1 MKKLYLLFALSLAG
15 VFIFNSCNK
24 DDDFEAKDWPIPQE
38 VLDYYYFPAGSYW
51 VFENDKTGDKD
62 TLEVTSR
69 RKYWINGSNGD
80 KYEQA
85 DVYINSSL
93 DGYTYHYY
101 VMTQGSAGCIRDGS
115 NHPCYVVRG
124 VKFKIGNVL
133 SESLSLLL
141 PYQKNYGGNA
151 DFSSQTSKIIVSNY
165 LDSLE
170 VSPWNFYSIIVIN
183 ITNSVMAN
191 RKDMNFYWAKDA
203 GIIKKE
209 NTTDNQTWNLIDYK
223 IIK

>member
-1 MKKLYLLFALSLAG
+1 MKKLYLLLALSLSG

-38 VLDYYYFPAGSYW
+38 VLDYYYFPAGTYW

-62 TLEVTSR
+62 TLTVKSR
-69 RKYWINGSNGD
+69 RKYWIDGSRGD
-80 KYEQA
+80 KYEEA

-115 NHPCYVVRG
+115 KHPCYG
-124 VKFKIGNVL
+124 INCSKFKSGEYVG
-133 SESLSLLL
+133 ESLSFTYPFQINYSGYAGPPSNNSTFIVENVLDTLTIKGIPHL
-141 PYQKNYGGNA
+141 SVLVFTVKSSIVDMKKNTKY
-151 DFSSQTSKIIVSNY
+151 F
-165 LDSLE
+165 
-170 VSPWNFYSIIVIN
+170 
-183 ITNSVMAN
+183 
-191 RKDMNFYWAKDA
+191 WAKGA

-209 NTTDNQTWNLIDYK
+209 NTTDSQTWNLIDYK
-223 IIK
+223 IVK